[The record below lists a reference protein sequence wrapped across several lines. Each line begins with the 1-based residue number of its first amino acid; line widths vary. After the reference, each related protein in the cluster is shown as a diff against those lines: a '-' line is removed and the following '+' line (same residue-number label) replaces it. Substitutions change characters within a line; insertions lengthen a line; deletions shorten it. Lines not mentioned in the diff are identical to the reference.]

1 MLNALHE
8 YFASHFIIFLVMI
21 IFWQNMN
28 GMAKLLQIV
37 VLPYKNNRKVIKNH
51 VPPNGTLQ

>member
-1 MLNALHE
+1 
-8 YFASHFIIFLVMI
+8 MI